1 MFQKPGVLAVLLVT
15 LVVVG
20 IVGAG
25 IGAYYIEPWKI
36 PGILSDR
43 SDGYAVLM
51 QIRFPRVLLGVIVGA
66 SLGIAGTALQGL
78 FRNPL
83 ADPGLIGVSA
93 GAGLGAATW
102 VVLGASAMPLFGPWG
117 MTLAAFAGGALV
129 TWLAWKMANVQH
141 LVSTVHLLLAGV
153 AFNSLAG
160 AGIGAMVFLSNDEQL
175 RTITFWMLGGLS
187 AATWPAVSAAAA
199 ISLLGMLILLP
210 LGRSLNLLALGEA
223 DAYHLGINTKSIN
236 RRVILGGTLA
246 VGAAVSAAGGIGFI
260 GLVIPHLLRLCIGPD
275 HRFLLP
281 GSALLGAILLV
292 GSDLL
297 ARTAAAPLE
306 IPVGVITAF
315 LGAPFFLWLV
325 WKQRRMLTYA

>member
-1 MFQKPGVLAVLLVT
+1 MLFTLLFS
-15 LVVVG
+15 LIVVG
-20 IVGAG
+20 VVAAG

-36 PGILSDR
+36 PAILASGG
-43 SDGYAVLM
+43 DGYAVLT
-51 QIRFPRVLLGVIVGA
+51 QIRFPRVILGVIVGA

-102 VVLGASAMPLFGPWG
+102 VVLGAAAMPFLGPWG

-175 RTITFWMLGGLS
+175 RTITFWMLGGLG
-187 AATWPAVSAAAA
+187 AATWPAVTAAAA
-199 ISLLGMLILLP
+199 VSLLGMLILLP
-210 LGRSLNLLALGEA
+210 MGRSLNLLALGEA

-281 GSALLGAILLV
+281 GSALLGAMLLV
-292 GSDLL
+292 ASDLL
-297 ARTAAAPLE
+297 ARVAAAPLE